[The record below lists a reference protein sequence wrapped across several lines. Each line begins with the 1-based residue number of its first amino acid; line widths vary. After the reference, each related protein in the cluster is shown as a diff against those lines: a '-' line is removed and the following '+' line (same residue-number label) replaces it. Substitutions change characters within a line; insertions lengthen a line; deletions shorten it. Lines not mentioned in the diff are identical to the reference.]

1 MIPDSFGDEAEV
13 VYPEPRRSLCELGT
27 VNLVPQSALYQ
38 PVRSVG
44 LVPIR
49 HVVVPTLTVRV
60 ARLCRH
66 LHLLGLGLILE
77 LLHLQ
82 GLTPNL
88 EQHLL
93 LQGDRTW
100 LELRTSQVSQL
111 LRHHRLLLTHIV
123 SQDLSC

>member
-66 LHLLGLGLILE
+66 LHLLGLGLRLFLE
-77 LLHLQ
+77 LHHLQ
-82 GLTPNL
+82 GLRPNL
-88 EQHLL
+88 EHHPP
-93 LQGDRTW
+93 LQGDRG
-100 LELRTSQVSQL
+100 
-111 LRHHRLLLTHIV
+111 
-123 SQDLSC
+123 